1 LVCLLVASAAESVQR
16 LIMVVRI
23 ALDSIENNIIQSVDN
38 TRKGVAT
45 LEQAKGYQE
54 SSRSKLYCVALIII
68 VILVILV
75 VLAALG
81 VSIKYLF

>member
-1 LVCLLVASAAESVQR
+1 
-16 LIMVVRI
+16 MVVRI